1 MQKVVIVI
9 HFRPD
14 VDREEAMRYWRDV
27 HGPIVAA
34 VPGVRRYVQNH
45 ATSSPEGDLAF
56 DGVVELWFDSREA
69 FESVL
74 ASPEWQAVRA
84 DAARF
89 VAMESS
95 PVAFVDEVP
104 VV

>member
-9 HFRPD
+9 RFRPD
-14 VDREEAMRYWRDV
+14 VDREEAVRYWRDV
-27 HGPIVAA
+27 HGPIVAT

-45 ATSSPEGDLAF
+45 ATSSPEGELAF

-69 FESVL
+69 FQSVL

-84 DAARF
+84 DSAKF
-89 VAMESS
+89 VVMEES
-95 PVAFVDEVP
+95 PIAFVDEFA